1 MIVVDTNIISY
12 LFLPTVYSEKSSRLY
27 LQDTEWATP
36 SLWRSEF
43 RNVLALYIRQQIL
56 SLSEALAIQEEAEA
70 LMADHEFT
78 VTSVQVLTLT
88 ERSQCSAYDCEFVA
102 LAKQLFVKLV
112 TEDKQILREFPEVAL
127 SLDDFFNL
135 SVQQLENNLSL

>member
-1 MIVVDTNIISY
+1 MIVADTNIISH
-12 LFLPTVYSEKSSRLY
+12 LFLPTDYSEKASRLY
-27 LQDTEWATP
+27 LQDAEWVAP

-88 ERSQCSAYDCEFVA
+88 DSSQCSAYDCEFVA
-102 LAKQLFVKLV
+102 LAKQLSVKLV
-112 TEDKQILREFPEVAL
+112 TEDKKILREFPEVAI
-127 SLDDFFNL
+127 SLDDFLN
-135 SVQQLENNLSL
+135 

>member
-27 LQDTEWATP
+27 LQDAEWAAP
-36 SLWRSEF
+36 SIWCSEF

-70 LMADHEFT
+70 LMVDHEFS

-88 ERSQCSAYDCEFVA
+88 DSSQCSAYDCEFVA
-102 LAKQLFVKLV
+102 LAKQLSVKLV
-112 TEDKQILREFPEVAL
+112 TEDKKILREFPEVTV
-127 SLDDFFNL
+127 SLDDFLN
-135 SVQQLENNLSL
+135 